1 MRTKLSIF
9 CSKVIEAG
17 WLVAVIAVPL
27 FFNIHTARTF
37 EPDKLTLMRSLAIV
51 MAVAWIIKV
60 MEEGS
65 LFNSSEP
72 LPFSIRL
79 KTWLK
84 QPFVLPTL
92 CLVTIYIISTIF
104 AISPRVAL
112 WGSYQRLQGSYT
124 FLSYVVIFAL
134 MAANMTERS
143 QVDRFI
149 NTIILTSI
157 PISLYGIIQHNGL
170 DPLPWA
176 GDVTRRVASNM
187 GNAIFVAS
195 YLIMVVPIT
204 LVRLVNS
211 MTAIVTEENASW
223 GHTILSAVY
232 IFVLAIQML
241 TILYSQSRGPQVGLL
256 GAFALMGLLILL
268 ILRQRAE
275 DKSILSF
282 RELGQGALLVIALGV
297 AGAAGGGLGYLGGL
311 GIDALLSA
319 ARLEAE
325 GLTLLGAALGGLI
338 GFTGVYVY
346 LAAAGKGWRW
356 MWTSWPIL
364 AILAVTFVILLNIP
378 QGPLQPLQSIP
389 YLGRMGQLTDI
400 DAGTGKVRVLIW
412 EGALELIS
420 PHRPIG
426 VEGEYSDSL
435 NAFRPLIGYGP
446 ESMFNAF
453 AYAYPP
459 ELAYHEARGS
469 SADRS
474 HNETMDSLVI
484 TGVIGL
490 AAFYFLIISL
500 FYFALKWLGWV
511 SGRKAGYWLLGLMAI
526 VGLAGAITPY
536 FVWGNFSLSAV
547 FLPFGLFAAA
557 IIYVTVRAFLA
568 LPGDQ
573 GSNVTTTPLLLI
585 GLLGAFAG
593 HFLEVHF
600 VFSIA
605 ATYTYFWS
613 YLGMMVAL
621 GRMQDIGEVVA
632 EETEPE
638 AAVEE
643 EPASSPAKRRRS
655 ARRLPARRPTATGS
669 FWGANSWE
677 SWVGSHGLVLAI
689 ILMILVFDFV
699 PVQFDI
705 STGRYSLLWMTT
717 ITILV
722 GAAITLSD
730 ITIKKA
736 NWRRP
741 INWGMGVALYLV
753 TSAGYAGFYFLFHSW
768 QRLNVLRLA
777 GDINQRIQGLSQLTD
792 AFSQQQA
799 LREAATAA
807 VASANSVFSLLGG
820 FYLALFILMLLIAFM
835 LSQGRARRLAGWRA
849 ANWWL
854 YPPLI
859 VAGVLL
865 ITFKNVNVVKADT
878 LLKEGQKY
886 RDARLWDLA
895 IAVHE
900 AARDAD
906 PDEDFYYLMLALN
919 YQLKAQDGRQDAQTR
934 ELAWR
939 EGERIALEARDINK
953 YNPDNTGN
961 MGRYYFTIAQLFDQS
976 YYDQALDFFKK
987 AAQLAPQ
994 NVDYYNLVG
1003 QAYYAKGNYDEALS
1017 WYQTSTEIDERYF
1030 PTQLYKGDTHVAQ
1043 QEIEEAIEAHKNA
1056 IRLNAPGFIDD
1067 NFDQRLNF
1075 YLSINRADE
1084 LVEAFQDYIDTRP
1097 ETPYD
1102 AARAKTL
1109 WGIGHTYLRSG
1120 QSELANNYFQQAL
1133 DAGYNDANAFVE
1145 IGDSFLAQE
1154 EFARAE
1160 SAYQEAL
1167 AKNQNLPQVH
1177 SSLGFIYARTGRIPE
1192 AIEANKRVLESL
1204 PNDYDSNK
1212 NLALL
1217 YQQVGDLQPALT
1229 HAQIALDA
1237 APDNAK
1243 ADLQAFIAQIQQLL
1257 E

>member
-1 MRTKLSIF
+1 
-9 CSKVIEAG
+9 
-17 WLVAVIAVPL
+17 
-27 FFNIHTARTF
+27 
-37 EPDKLTLMRSLAIV
+37 
-51 MAVAWIIKV
+51 
-60 MEEGS
+60 
-65 LFNSSEP
+65 
-72 LPFSIRL
+72 
-79 KTWLK
+79 
-84 QPFVLPTL
+84 
-92 CLVTIYIISTIF
+92 
-104 AISPRVAL
+104 
-112 WGSYQRLQGSYT
+112 
-124 FLSYVVIFAL
+124 
-134 MAANMTERS
+134 
-143 QVDRFI
+143 
-149 NTIILTSI
+149 
-157 PISLYGIIQHNGL
+157 
-170 DPLPWA
+170 
-176 GDVTRRVASNM
+176 
-187 GNAIFVAS
+187 
-195 YLIMVVPIT
+195 
-204 LVRLVNS
+204 
-211 MTAIVTEENASW
+211 
-223 GHTILSAVY
+223 
-232 IFVLAIQML
+232 
-241 TILYSQSRGPQVGLL
+241 
-256 GAFALMGLLILL
+256 
-268 ILRQRAE
+268 
-275 DKSILSF
+275 
-282 RELGQGALLVIALGV
+282 
-297 AGAAGGGLGYLGGL
+297 
-311 GIDALLSA
+311 
-319 ARLEAE
+319 
-325 GLTLLGAALGGLI
+325 
-338 GFTGVYVY
+338 
-346 LAAAGKGWRW
+346 
-356 MWTSWPIL
+356 
-364 AILAVTFVILLNIP
+364 
-378 QGPLQPLQSIP
+378 
-389 YLGRMGQLTDI
+389 
-400 DAGTGKVRVLIW
+400 
-412 EGALELIS
+412 
-420 PHRPIG
+420 
-426 VEGEYSDSL
+426 
-435 NAFRPLIGYGP
+435 
-446 ESMFNAF
+446 
-453 AYAYPP
+453 
-459 ELAYHEARGS
+459 
-469 SADRS
+469 
-474 HNETMDSLVI
+474 
-484 TGVIGL
+484 
-490 AAFYFLIISL
+490 
-500 FYFALKWLGWV
+500 
-511 SGRKAGYWLLGLMAI
+511 
-526 VGLAGAITPY
+526 
-536 FVWGNFSLSAV
+536 
-547 FLPFGLFAAA
+547 
-557 IIYVTVRAFLA
+557 
-568 LPGDQ
+568 
-573 GSNVTTTPLLLI
+573 
-585 GLLGAFAG
+585 
-593 HFLEVHF
+593 
-600 VFSIA
+600 
-605 ATYTYFWS
+605 
-613 YLGMMVAL
+613 
-621 GRMQDIGEVVA
+621 
-632 EETEPE
+632 
-638 AAVEE
+638 
-643 EPASSPAKRRRS
+643 
-655 ARRLPARRPTATGS
+655 
-669 FWGANSWE
+669 
-677 SWVGSHGLVLAI
+677 
-689 ILMILVFDFV
+689 
-699 PVQFDI
+699 
-705 STGRYSLLWMTT
+705 
-717 ITILV
+717 
-722 GAAITLSD
+722 
-730 ITIKKA
+730 
-736 NWRRP
+736 
-741 INWGMGVALYLV
+741 
-753 TSAGYAGFYFLFHSW
+753 
-768 QRLNVLRLA
+768 
-777 GDINQRIQGLSQLTD
+777 
-792 AFSQQQA
+792 
-799 LREAATAA
+799 
-807 VASANSVFSLLGG
+807 
-820 FYLALFILMLLIAFM
+820 MLLIAFM
-835 LSQGRARRLAGWRA
+835 LSQGSTRRLAGWRA

-859 VAGVLL
+859 VAGILF